1 MTQGT
6 VQLTV
11 SFEALAE
18 AISSLSLAEKI
29 RLWGM
34 LEAEIAEAEDDDPEV
49 QAQIEQALA
58 DYRAGD
64 YVTLEEYLAQQPKD

>member
-6 VQLTV
+6 VQLTI
-11 SFEALAE
+11 SFETLME
-18 AISSLSLAEKI
+18 AINSLSLAEKI
-29 RLWGM
+29 RLWDM
-34 LEAEIAEAEDDDPEV
+34 LEAEIAEAEDADPEV

-64 YVTLEEYLAQQPKD
+64 YMTVEEYMARQQDD